1 MSNDAGGFAP
11 VDAPPSQQP
20 PPSAYPSPVAP
31 SGYPPPGYYSPQ
43 GYYPPP
49 GYGPPG
55 YPPPGYQAQAYYPP
69 PGYGYPSPGYP
80 AAAPKAL
87 KPGIIPLR
95 PLTLS
100 DIYNG
105 AVAYVR
111 MNPKATLG
119 ITAIVIVAAQVLALV
134 LQVGPLAA
142 LGELKPSN
150 FSSFGSSQPS
160 DPALIGLSLSSLAGA
175 ITTGL
180 AAIVLS
186 GLLTVIVGRA
196 VFGTKITVAEAWQ
209 RARGRLLA
217 LFGITTLEAL
227 GAAVIVAVV
236 VGVIVGIAFLG
247 GGVAAAVVG
256 VLLALGLL
264 VLLTYLG
271 TMLSFAPTL
280 IVLERLGIV
289 AAIKRSFAL
298 VKNDFWR
305 VFGIRFLGV
314 LVASVIAGAVSLPFS
329 IVGEVLLFAKQSTG
343 TVVVALILIAI
354 GAAIGQII
362 TAPFNAGVVV
372 LLYTDRRIRA
382 EAFDL
387 VLQSG
392 ATSQQDSAVDATD
405 RLWLTT
411 RPG

>member
-1 MSNDAGGFAP
+1 MVSMSNDGGGFAP
-11 VDAPPSQQP
+11 LDAPLSQQP
-20 PPSAYPSPVAP
+20 PPPGYYPPQ
-31 SGYPPPGYYSPQ
+31 GYYPPPGYAAPGYPPQ

-49 GYGPPG
+49 GYG
-55 YPPPGYQAQAYYPP
+55 YPPPGY
-69 PGYGYPSPGYP
+69 P
-80 AAAPKAL
+80 AAPQPL

-111 MNPKATLG
+111 LNPKATLG
-119 ITAIVIVAAQVLALV
+119 ITAIVIVGAQVLALV

-142 LGELKPSN
+142 LGELKSSN
-150 FSSFGSSQPS
+150 FSSFGSSSQPS

-175 ITTGL
+175 VTTGL

-196 VFGTKITVAEAWQ
+196 VFGMKITVAEAWQ
-209 RARGRLLA
+209 RVRGRLLA
-217 LFGITTLEAL
+217 LFGITALEAL
-227 GAAVIVAVV
+227 GAAVLIAVV
-236 VGVIVGIAFLG
+236 VGLIVGIAVLG
-247 GGVAAAVVG
+247 GGAAAALVG
-256 VLLALGLL
+256 VVLALGLL

-271 TMLSFAPTL
+271 TMLSFTPTL

-298 VKNDFWR
+298 VKHDFWR

-314 LVASVIAGAVSLPFS
+314 LVAGVIASAVSLPFS
-329 IVGEVLLFAKQSTG
+329 IVGEVLLFAKQSTA

-354 GAAIGQII
+354 GGAIGQII

-387 VLQSG
+387 VLQTG
-392 ATSQQDSAVDATD
+392 ATRQQDSPVDATD